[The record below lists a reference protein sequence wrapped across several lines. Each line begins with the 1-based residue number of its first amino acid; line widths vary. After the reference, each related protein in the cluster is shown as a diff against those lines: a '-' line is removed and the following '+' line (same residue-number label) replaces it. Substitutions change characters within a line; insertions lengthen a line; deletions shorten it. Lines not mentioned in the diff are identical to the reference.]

1 MLGVR
6 RACDNAYF
14 GVSFLG
20 GLPVTRLASSDLRR
34 ALEFLGDAEGGSGCD
49 AFPEPVLDLLR
60 TLVPAE
66 AVSWREWTYHDG
78 VERSSS
84 LSAVDPGQT
93 AAVWKAYP
101 EFRHQDP
108 LPGGCGE
115 TDVPSPSR
123 TGRALK
129 FSDFFSLRKLR
140 RLDLHAYV
148 CRPLGIDYVM
158 KLYLPP
164 RDGMAAVFVFDRG
177 RRDFSERDRMILGLL
192 QPHLVSLRVAARNRR
207 VLAALEANEDNAQSL
222 VVLAGD
228 GSVAFAGRDAR
239 ALLRRYFGAD
249 ADRAF
254 PEALRAWNRSESTRL
269 EEDRLASPARPLT
282 VEHGDRRLIVHR
294 VADGLLMQ
302 EEVGSLTRRE
312 REILTLVDEGNSNA
326 EIAARLW
333 ISPAT
338 VRKHLEHAYQKLGV
352 RSRTAAL
359 AQVRGLNRDRIR

>member
-1 MLGVR
+1 
-6 RACDNAYF
+6 
-14 GVSFLG
+14 
-20 GLPVTRLASSDLRR
+20 VTRLALSDLRR
-34 ALEFLGDAEGGSGCD
+34 ALDFLGEAEGGFGCD
-49 AFPEPVLDLLR
+49 PFPERVLDLLR

-66 AVSWREWTYHDG
+66 AVSWREWSFHDG
-78 VERSSS
+78 RERSSA
-84 LSAVDPGQT
+84 LSAIEPGQT

-115 TDVPSPSR
+115 TDIPSPSSA
-123 TGRALK
+123 GRALK
-129 FSDFFSLRKLR
+129 FSDFLSLRKLR

-158 KLYLPP
+158 KLFLPP

-177 RRDFSERDRMILGLL
+177 WRDFGERDRTILELL
-192 QPHLVSLRVAARNRR
+192 QPHLVSLRVAARNRQ
-207 VLAALEANEDNAQSL
+207 VLATLEANEGNAQSL

-228 GSVAFAGRDAR
+228 GSVDFAGRDAR

-249 ADRAF
+249 AERAL
-254 PEALRAWNRSESTRL
+254 PEAIRAWNRSELKRL
-269 EEDRLASPARPLT
+269 DEDRLVSPSRPLT
-282 VEHGDRRLIVHR
+282 VEHGDGRLIVHR

-302 EEVGSLTRRE
+302 EEVASLTRRE
-312 REILTLVDEGNSNA
+312 REILNLVDEGNSNA

-333 ISPAT
+333 ISPGT

-352 RSRTAAL
+352 RSRTAAI
-359 AQVRGLNRDRIR
+359 AQVRGLNRDTSR